1 MRKTMQKVM
10 SFYLFLFLLPILL
23 IKLPMLAFGVDAPKQ
38 VETQPVAYAA
48 NVTKEMTKEIP
59 VVEET
64 SPLNVLLLFTHSHEA
79 YHPIVKGVI
88 GVNTNYDPSTN
99 VTDISDLV
107 THHLQLNNAQVDVL
121 PYDNMKEM
129 KVTNRPF
136 YQAYAAIRPTLQQ
149 QLNVKSYDL
158 VLDIHRDSANHKV
171 TTLESNNESF
181 ARIALVVGAEHAN
194 YKLNE
199 AYAKALSVEVNR
211 LVPNMSRG
219 VMTKTKDDGNGIYN
233 QDLSPKSILIELGG
247 IENTEAEI
255 NRTLAVIA
263 KAISIVFENNTAT

>member
-1 MRKTMQKVM
+1 
-10 SFYLFLFLLPILL
+10 
-23 IKLPMLAFGVDAPKQ
+23 MLAFGVDAPKQ
-38 VETQPVAYAA
+38 VESQPVAYAA

-136 YQAYAAIRPTLQQ
+136 YQAYAAIRPILQQ
-149 QLNVKSYDL
+149 QINAKSYDL

-171 TTLESNNESF
+171 TTLESNKESY

-247 IENTEAEI
+247 IENTEEEI

>member
-38 VETQPVAYAA
+38 VESQPVAYAA

-136 YQAYAAIRPTLQQ
+136 YQAYAAIRPILQQ
-149 QLNVKSYDL
+149 QINAKSYDL

-171 TTLESNNESF
+171 TSLKSNNESF
-181 ARIALVVGAEHAN
+181 ARIALVVGTEHEN

-219 VMTKTKDDGNGIYN
+219 VMKKTKDDGNGIYN

-247 IENTEAEI
+247 IENTEEEI

>member
-1 MRKTMQKVM
+1 
-10 SFYLFLFLLPILL
+10 
-23 IKLPMLAFGVDAPKQ
+23 MLAFGVDAPKQ
-38 VETQPVAYAA
+38 VESQPVAYAA
-48 NVTKEMTKEIP
+48 NVTKEIP
-59 VVEET
+59 VVEKT

-136 YQAYAAIRPTLQQ
+136 YQAYAAIRPILQQ

-171 TTLESNNESF
+171 TTLESNKESY

-247 IENTEAEI
+247 IENTEEEI

>member
-38 VETQPVAYAA
+38 VESQPVAYAA
-48 NVTKEMTKEIP
+48 NVTKEMTKELP

-99 VTDISDLV
+99 VTDLSDLV

-136 YQAYAAIRPTLQQ
+136 YQAYAAIRPILQQ
-149 QLNVKSYDL
+149 QINAKSYDL

-247 IENTEAEI
+247 IENTEEEI

>member
-38 VETQPVAYAA
+38 VESQPVAYAA

-99 VTDISDLV
+99 VTDLSDLV

-136 YQAYAAIRPTLQQ
+136 YQAYAAIRPILQQ
-149 QLNVKSYDL
+149 QINAKSYDL

-247 IENTEAEI
+247 IENTEEEI